1 MTLSDYQN
9 KILEKL
15 LDKYERSK
23 QTYDSTEK
31 SRAIMIKPADIYKD
45 YDSDYSDI
53 DEQSE
58 FETDISELV
67 NEEYITIRRKEKII
81 SRIVLNVDSLD
92 KIYALMKREPRKLA
106 IQNEINL
113 YKEWIGKN
121 ELISS
126 YCTHQI
132 ELLES
137 GKTAKY
143 KIKVAENL
151 LRLLE
156 FVLSNRQMILERELS
171 IAVFGDTKI
180 FEKEYRNKLL
190 YVLKTYGNYN
200 DLILEIEEEKD
211 NEKEEREEIEHSILE
226 ELNIY
231 SNPKYVYFKGCAE
244 ITFEDGN
251 SYKLSSD
258 IPIALPMDKLNT
270 IKSFMISDSAIM
282 TVENLASYNRI
293 YEKDY
298 FVIYLAGYHNIAKQ
312 SLIKLIAS
320 QNDVKEWYHFGDID
334 PDGFLILENL
344 KKKTGI
350 NFKPVY
356 MSINELKKYE
366 KYTKKLEDNDTTKA
380 QGLINKGL
388 YVDIMEYMLK
398 NNVKLEQE
406 IVSWMNGRAE

>member
-1 MTLSDYQN
+1 
-9 KILEKL
+9 
-15 LDKYERSK
+15 
-23 QTYDSTEK
+23 
-31 SRAIMIKPADIYKD
+31 MIKPTDIYKD

-92 KIYALMKREPRKLA
+92 KIYTLMKREPRKLA

-121 ELISS
+121 ELISC

-132 ELLES
+132 ELLKNS
-137 GKTAKY
+137 KTAKY

-200 DLILEIEEEKD
+200 DLISEIEEEKG

-406 IVSWMNGRAE
+406 IVSWMNGVG

>member
-23 QTYDSTEK
+23 QNYDSTEK
-31 SRAIMIKPADIYKD
+31 LRAIMIKPTDIYKD

-92 KIYALMKREPRKLA
+92 KIYTLMKREPRKLA

-121 ELISS
+121 ELISC

-132 ELLES
+132 ELLKNS
-137 GKTAKY
+137 KTAKY
-143 KIKVAENL
+143 KIKVADNL

-156 FVLSNRQMILERELS
+156 FVISNRQMILERELS

-200 DLILEIEEEKD
+200 DLISEIEEEKG

-406 IVSWMNGRAE
+406 IVSWMNGVG

>member
-293 YEKDY
+293 HEKDY

>member
-31 SRAIMIKPADIYKD
+31 LRAIMIKPADIYKD

-81 SRIVLNVDSLD
+81 SRIVLNVDLLD
-92 KIYALMKREPRKLA
+92 KIYTLMKREPRKLA

-121 ELISS
+121 ELISR

-200 DLILEIEEEKD
+200 DLISEIEEEKD

-270 IKSFMISDSAIM
+270 IKSFVISDSAIM
-282 TVENLASYNRI
+282 TVENLASYNRM
-293 YEKDY
+293 YEKDC

-320 QNDVKEWYHFGDID
+320 QNDIKEWYHFGDID

-406 IVSWMNGRAE
+406 IVSWMNGVG

>member
-31 SRAIMIKPADIYKD
+31 LRAIMIKPADIYKD

-81 SRIVLNVDSLD
+81 SRIVLNVDLLD
-92 KIYALMKREPRKLA
+92 KIYTLMKREPRKLA

-121 ELISS
+121 ELISR

-200 DLILEIEEEKD
+200 DLISEIEEEKD

-270 IKSFMISDSAIM
+270 IKSFVISDSAIM
-282 TVENLASYNRI
+282 TVENLASYNRM
-293 YEKDY
+293 YEKDC

-320 QNDVKEWYHFGDID
+320 QNDIKEWYHFGDID

-366 KYTKKLEDNDTTKA
+366 KYTKKLEVNDTTKA
-380 QGLINKGL
+380 YGLINKGL
-388 YVDIMEYMLK
+388 YTDIMEYMLK

-406 IVSWMNGRAE
+406 IVSWMEKVH